1 MKPALTFSGHCTSGF
16 TGRVVAAWHSAHEV
30 CSWQAAQVAAF
41 VFAIWPCV
49 RRKSPACLKSAT
61 GFSG

>member
-1 MKPALTFSGHCTSGF
+1 MKLAPTCSGHWMSGLN
-16 TGRVVAAWHSAHEV
+16 GRVVAAWHWAHEV

-41 VFAIWPCV
+41 VRAIWPWV